1 MKIINGD
8 KINGK
13 IERILYFYQ
22 CIINCNKGS
31 FGNINFDYPKLSIA
45 NVDKSK
51 KSSSRIL
58 CDAFWNSID
67 YENLKLQLKNQLNF
81 FDIGCGSGNYGKLFQ
96 KLSGPHFE
104 NYTGID
110 VYKHKNFPREF
121 ELIESSAEHIS
132 QYINE
137 KINFITSQSA
147 LEHIEKDFHVLEQT
161 TKKLYEYNKTFI
173 QIHMLPASKSLW
185 LYLWHG
191 YRQYSKKNL
200 INIVKK
206 LRENYEIS
214 VSVVPLG
221 GNHCFWTHLKNI
233 TIPIMINH
241 FKNKKN
247 FNWHDQEN
255 IEKKILNSVKKDLN
269 YKGESPLFWALI
281 ISSKNIILKYKLNN
295 L

>member
-22 CIINCNKGS
+22 CIINLNKGS
-31 FGNINFDYPKLSIA
+31 IDNININYPKLSID
-45 NVDKSK
+45 NVDTSK
-51 KSSSRIL
+51 KSPSRIL

-81 FDIGCGSGNYGKLFQ
+81 FDIGCGNGNYGKI
-96 KLSGPHFE
+96 FE
-104 NYTGID
+104 NLSYPFFESYTGID
-110 VYKHKNFPREF
+110 IYKHKNFPKKF
-121 ELIESSAEHIS
+121 KFIKDNANNVSK
-132 QYINE
+132 YINE
-137 KINFITSQSA
+137 ETNFITSQSA

-161 TKKLYEYNKTFI
+161 TNKLSKNNKAFI

-206 LRENYEIS
+206 LSEKNQIN
-214 VSVVPLG
+214 VSIVPLG
-221 GNHCFWTHLKNI
+221 GNFSFWTHLKHI
-233 TIPIMINH
+233 TIPFIFDRFI
-241 FKNKKN
+241 NKKN
-247 FNWHDQEN
+247 INWDNKKN
-255 IEKKILNSVKKDLN
+255 IEKKILNSVYKDLS
-269 YKGESPLFWALI
+269 YKSVSPIFWAFI
-281 ISSKNIILKYKLNN
+281 ISSKNIILKYK
-295 L
+295 